1 MARYYVGIDLG
12 TTNIAVAYVDVRERS
27 PSGPKLHTFP
37 IPQVVAPG
45 EVAARPLLPSF
56 LYLPAATEFPP
67 GALDVPWQKGA
78 TEVVG
83 VFARDHGAKVPGRQV
98 SSAKSWL
105 CHAGV
110 DRTAP
115 LLPWG
120 APADVPRLSPL
131 EASARYLRHLVH
143 AWNSQP
149 QRSPDERLE
158 EQRVVITVPA
168 SFDDV
173 ARNLTAEAARHAG
186 LQQVTLLEEPQ
197 AAFYAWLGTHAP
209 AEAAQLRPGMRCL
222 VVDVGGGTT
231 DFTLIRVEEE
241 HGEAAF
247 VREAVGDHLLLGG
260 DNMDLALARWVEKQ
274 WEPHLPG
281 GRLDSA
287 RFGALVQACRAAK
300 EALLADPPPPQ
311 YPVTVMG
318 RGRTVVG
325 GSLSLA
331 LQPQQVRHFLFE
343 GFFPHVPFQA
353 EPQQG
358 DDQLGLQEMGLPF
371 VRDPGITRHLAA
383 FLRRHLPA
391 GTRPDA
397 ILFNGGVFQPESVR
411 QRLLDVL
418 QSWFAT
424 AAQPWQPLVLTSPSL
439 DLAVAWGAAY
449 FAWLKATGGRRIG
462 GGIPRSY
469 YIQIAT
475 EDLAP
480 AAPASS
486 PELPA
491 SSARPAANAS
501 PPPAERS
508 ASELPAE
515 SGPTASIAASA
526 SAPPQATPRE
536 VSPPASPAAAPSGSD
551 SIPVLCVVPRRMEEG
566 TEIRIPQPVL
576 ELTLGQPVLFPL
588 YSSTVRGEDQPGQLL
603 RLPSSALLPLPPLH
617 TLLRGG
623 KRTGVKRVPVTLA
636 ARCTEIGTLELF
648 CESREGNR
656 WRLEFNLREVLQP
669 PGKDA
674 ETDDASGTARLVD
687 VFPEEKIQAAQTLIA
702 QVFASGSSSLASAE
716 AAARPSP
723 APPPTPQELT
733 RQLEAVLES
742 PRSDWPTTVC
752 RRLWD
757 TLEAQA
763 AGRSKSP
770 AHLARWYN
778 LSGFVLRP
786 GFGDPLDRYRVES
799 LWKLIMSAA
808 SAGPISHKAAVGE
821 GGAEYWIL
829 WRRVAGGLNTALQ
842 QQLFSRLRPI
852 LLPQKGKAFSRP
864 AANEYIEMWRAAAA
878 LERLDPRTKEQ
889 LAEQLLRDLKKT
901 PLPPY
906 LFWSLTRLGARVL
919 LYGPLNTVVHPESA
933 SRWVETLLGF
943 TPFDEQQRHQW
954 LFCLTHLARRS
965 GIRALDLDETLR
977 RRVLETLRQ
986 QQAPAAWLRM
996 VEEVATQAREDS
1008 SRLFGDSLPIGL
1020 RLTRQ
1025 S

>member
-1 MARYYVGIDLG
+1 MARYWVGIDLG
-12 TTNIAVAYVDVRERS
+12 TTNIAVAYVDARERS
-27 PSGPKLHTFP
+27 PSGPKLHTFL
-37 IPQVVAPG
+37 IPQVVSPG

-131 EASARYLRHLVH
+131 EASARYLRHLVQ

-149 QRSPDERLE
+149 QRSDEERLE
-158 EQRVVITVPA
+158 NQMVVITVPA

-173 ARNLTAEAARHAG
+173 ARNLTAEAARQAG
-186 LQQVTLLEEPQ
+186 LRQVTLLEEPQ

-209 AEAAQLRPGMRCL
+209 TEAAQLRPGMRCL

-231 DFTLIRVEEE
+231 DFTLIRVEE
-241 HGEAAF
+241 HRGEAAF

-260 DNMDLALARWVEKQ
+260 DNMDLALARWVEQQ
-274 WEPHLPG
+274 WAPQLPG
-281 GRLDSA
+281 RHLESA
-287 RFGALVQACRAAK
+287 RFGTLIQACRAAK
-300 EALLADPPPPQ
+300 EALLMDPSPPH

-318 RGRTVVG
+318 RGRAVVG
-325 GSLSLA
+325 GSLSLV
-331 LQPQQVRHFLFE
+331 LEPQTVRQFLFE
-343 GFFPHVPFQA
+343 GFFPKVPLQA
-353 EPQQG
+353 EPHPG
-358 DDQLGLQEMGLPF
+358 GNHLGLQEMGLPY
-371 VRDPGITRHLAA
+371 VSDPAITRHLAA
-383 FLRRHLPA
+383 FLRQHLPA
-391 GTRPDA
+391 GARPDA
-397 ILFNGGVFQPESVR
+397 VLFNGGVFQPPSVR

-418 QSWFAT
+418 ESWFAT
-424 AAQPWQPLVLTSPSL
+424 SDQPWQPLVLTSPSL

-469 YIQIAT
+469 YIQVDT

-480 AAPASS
+480 STP
-486 PELPA
+486 
-491 SSARPAANAS
+491 
-501 PPPAERS
+501 
-508 ASELPAE
+508 
-515 SGPTASIAASA
+515 ASA
-526 SAPPQATPRE
+526 SASSPSAAAERSHPEHSATASSNSFSTPGASE
-536 VSPPASPAAAPSGSD
+536 AVSSVSPAD
-551 SIPVLCVVPRRMEEG
+551 DDTIPVLCVVPRHMEEG

-603 RLPSSALLPLPPLH
+603 RLPSSSLLSLPPLH

-623 KRTGVKRVPVTLA
+623 KRSGVKRVPVTLA

-656 WRLEFNLREVLQP
+656 WRLEFNLREMLQLP
-669 PGKDA
+669 AQETQA
-674 ETDDASGTARLVD
+674 EETSSSSRLLD
-687 VFPEEKIQAAQTLIA
+687 IFPEEKIQAAQTLIA
-702 QVFASGSSSLASAE
+702 QVFTTAASPPESSGTAP
-716 AAARPSP
+716 RPSLVP
-723 APPPTPQELT
+723 NARELT
-733 RQLEAVLES
+733 RQLEEVLES
-742 PRSDWPTTVC
+742 SRNDWPTTVC

-757 TLEAQA
+757 TLEACA

-808 SAGPISHKAAVGE
+808 SAATAGSGKVTVGE

-842 QQLFSRLRPI
+842 QQLFSRLRPV
-852 LLPQKGKAFSRP
+852 LLPQKSKNFSRP
-864 AANEYIEMWRAAAA
+864 PANEYIEMWRTAAA

-889 LAEQLLRDLKKT
+889 LAEHLLRELKKV

-919 LYGPLNTVVHPESA
+919 LYGPLNTVVHPETV
-933 SRWVETLLGF
+933 SRWIDMLLGF
-943 TPFDEQQRHQW
+943 TPTDEQQRAPW
-954 LFCLTHLARRS
+954 LFCLTQLARRS
-965 GIRALDLDETLR
+965 GIRALDLDNTIRL
-977 RRVLETLRQ
+977 RVLETLRQ
-986 QQAPAAWLRM
+986 YQAPSSWIRM
-996 VEEVATQAREDS
+996 VEEVTSQAREDS
-1008 SRLFGDSLPIGL
+1008 SQLFGESLPIGL
-1020 RLTRQ
+1020 RLTRFH
-1025 S
+1025 

>member
-1 MARYYVGIDLG
+1 MARYWVGIDLG
-12 TTNIAVAYVDVRERS
+12 TTNIAVAYVDARERS
-27 PSGPKLHTFP
+27 ASGPKLQTFP
-37 IPQVVAPG
+37 IPQVVSPG

-78 TEVVG
+78 TEVIG
-83 VFARDHGAKVPGRQV
+83 IFARDHGAKVPGRQV

-131 EASARYLRHLVH
+131 EASARYLRHLVQ

-149 QRSPDERLE
+149 HRSDEERLE
-158 EQRVVITVPA
+158 EQMVVITVPA

-173 ARNLTAEAARHAG
+173 ARNLTAEAARQAG
-186 LQQVTLLEEPQ
+186 FRHVTLLEEPQ

-231 DFTLIRVEEE
+231 DFTLIRVEE
-241 HGEAAF
+241 HQGEAAF

-274 WEPHLPG
+274 WEHQLPG
-281 GRLDSA
+281 GHLDSA

-300 EALLADPPPPQ
+300 EALLADPPPPH

-318 RGRTVVG
+318 RGRAVVG
-325 GSLSLA
+325 GSLSLT
-331 LQPQQVRHFLFE
+331 LQPQKVRQFLFE
-343 GFFPHVPFQA
+343 GFFPYVPLQA
-353 EPQQG
+353 EPYQG
-358 DDQLGLQEMGLPF
+358 GDHLGLQEMGLPY
-371 VRDPGITRHLAA
+371 VSDPAITRHLAA
-383 FLRRHLPA
+383 FLRQHLPPGA
-391 GTRPDA
+391 RPDA
-397 ILFNGGVFQPESVR
+397 ILFNGGVFQPPSVR
-411 QRLLDVL
+411 QCLLDVL

-424 AAQPWQPLVLTSPSL
+424 SDPPWQPLVLTSPSL

-469 YIQIAT
+469 YIQVAT

-480 AAPASS
+480 SGSS
-486 PELPA
+486 PPSPLPTTTELSTP
-491 SSARPAANAS
+491 
-501 PPPAERS
+501 ELS
-508 ASELPAE
+508 ASV
-515 SGPTASIAASA
+515 SGSSSPTCGAFAA
-526 SAPPQATPRE
+526 
-536 VSPPASPAAAPSGSD
+536 ASPADRD

-566 TEIRIPQPVL
+566 TEIRIPHPVL

-603 RLPSSALLPLPPLH
+603 RLPSSTLLSLPPLH

-656 WRLEFNLREVLQP
+656 WRLEFNLREVLQLP
-669 PGKDA
+669 AKDQ
-674 ETDDASGTARLVD
+674 ETEEASTSSRLVD
-687 VFPEEKIQAAQTLIA
+687 IFPEEKIQAAQTLIA
-702 QVFASGSSSLASAE
+702 QVFATGALSPKSPAVAL
-716 AAARPSP
+716 RPSLVP
-723 APPPTPQELT
+723 NAKELT
-733 RQLEAVLES
+733 RQLEEVLES
-742 PRSDWPTTVC
+742 SRSDWPTTVC

-757 TLEAQA
+757 TLEAYA

-808 SAGPISHKAAVGE
+808 SAGASSSSKAALGE

-852 LLPQKGKAFSRP
+852 LLPQKGKSFSRP
-864 AANEYIEMWRAAAA
+864 PANEYIEMWRTAAA

-889 LAEQLLRDLKKT
+889 LAENLLRELKKV

-919 LYGPLNTVVHPESA
+919 LYGPLNTVVHPETVC
-933 SRWVETLLGF
+933 RWIDVLLAF
-943 TPFDEQQRHQW
+943 TPTDEQQRSQW

-965 GIRALDLDETLR
+965 GIRALDLDSATRL
-977 RRVLETLRQ
+977 RVLETLRHH
-986 QQAPAAWLRM
+986 QASSSWLRM
-996 VEEVATQAREDS
+996 VEEVTSQAREDS
-1008 SRLFGDSLPIGL
+1008 SQLFGDSLPIGL
-1020 RLTRQ
+1020 RLPH
-1025 S
+1025 SH